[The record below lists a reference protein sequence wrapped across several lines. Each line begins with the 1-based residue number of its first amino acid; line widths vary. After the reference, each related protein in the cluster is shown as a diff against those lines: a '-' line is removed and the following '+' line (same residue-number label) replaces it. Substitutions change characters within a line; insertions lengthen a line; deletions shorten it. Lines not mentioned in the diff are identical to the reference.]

1 MQLKNEEKQLLE
13 QYKTLS
19 NSTLNIANR
28 LAVEVV
34 PPIVF
39 VVTGIIRDEI
49 IWFLLLITIMVFYN
63 VQRVIRQQRNLTTLK
78 SLSDKLLNEK
88 GDASVQ

>member
-39 VVTGIIRDEI
+39 VAIGIIRDEI

-63 VQRVIRQQRNLTTLK
+63 VQRVIRQQRNLKTLK

-88 GDASVQ
+88 DETSVE